1 MRSWFSSIQIE
12 QPVEQPVQTP
22 RCRRMN
28 QTRCLYRKSLS
39 HSAPTGQRSTTL
51 PESLLCKRKAGHH
64 VDFLVGAAAG
74 DHQLVGAADFRRK
87 THAAAAHHAAIDKQR
102 HVAQVAPAAG
112 EGRRSA
118 RRSAWPYWK

>member
-28 QTRCLYRKSLS
+28 HTRCLYKKSLS
-39 HSAPTGQRSTTL
+39 PSAPTGQRSTTL
-51 PESLLCKRKAGHH
+51 PESLLFKRKAGHH

-74 DHQLVGAADFRRK
+74 EHQFVRAADFGRK
-87 THAAAAHHAAIDKQR
+87 PHAAAAQNAAIDEQR
-102 HVAQVAPAAG
+102 HVAESRRRLVK
-112 EGRRSA
+112 GRRSA
-118 RRSAWPYWK
+118 RRSPWP